1 MFDGYDFNAEQT
13 QELKARS
20 DVNSTLPTVIG
31 KAN

>member
-20 DVNSTLPTVIG
+20 DANSTLPTVIG